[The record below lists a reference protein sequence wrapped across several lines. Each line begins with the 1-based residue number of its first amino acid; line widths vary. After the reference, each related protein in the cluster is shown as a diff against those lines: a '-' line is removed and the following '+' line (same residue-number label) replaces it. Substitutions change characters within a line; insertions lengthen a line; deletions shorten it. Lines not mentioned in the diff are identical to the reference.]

1 MPALALASTSPYRR
15 QLLERLGH
23 PFTPC
28 DPGVDE
34 AALKREQTDPAQLAR
49 ELARHKATA
58 GLGQHPEAFVIGS
71 DQVAWIDD
79 ETLDKPATSEA
90 AAAQLQRLQGRQH
103 ELITAV
109 AIAHRGGVVEFADV
123 TRLCMRTLTG
133 AEIDRY
139 IAAEQPL
146 GCAGGYKI
154 EGLGIALFAAIDSED
169 HTAIVGLPLLR
180 LAAELRQLGFAIP

>member
-1 MPALALASTSPYRR
+1 MSTVPAETELCRGYADGAARCA
-15 QLLERLGH
+15 RL
-23 PFTPC
+23 PWCAAFSY
-28 DPGVDE
+28 GVH
-34 AALKREQTDPAQLAR
+34 Q
-49 ELARHKATA
+49 
-58 GLGQHPEAFVIGS
+58 GLGTCFYTPDASSNRSNARAVSGTCMLDASQSPRWS
-71 DQVAWIDD
+71 YTPAWRG
-79 ETLDKPATSEA
+79 PSAA